1 MTTMT
6 GDSGMHKKMTFILLT
21 LCLVYSG
28 MTQAGSS
35 SARIQFKGSIT
46 EPTCRHQRIDG
57 VDIHYH
63 CSHPTLKAEAN
74 HKGHISRFPE
84 KMGSAT
90 HEAMNNDPLTVNHTI
105 TYK

>member
-1 MTTMT
+1 MCRKTIF
-6 GDSGMHKKMTFILLT
+6 FILT
-21 LCLVYSG
+21 LCFFYSG
-28 MTQAGSS
+28 LTQAGSS

-46 EPTCRHQRIDG
+46 EPTCQHMRIDD
-57 VDIHYH
+57 VDINYH
-63 CSHPTLKAEAN
+63 CSHPAVKADGN